1 DVTLKMPAFEWVHVQ
16 LHQQKG
22 MISLSPPTICN
33 SAVSRRVVRRGRIG
47 DPMSVD
53 RTSRNEANIRMMALL
68 QDPPGRRCRDRL
80 QDEAR
85 ITQDRV
91 MDTSRMENESRSG

>member
-1 DVTLKMPAFEWVHVQ
+1 
-16 LHQQKG
+16 
-22 MISLSPPTICN
+22 SLELMTPVDYILRESKNCN
-33 SAVSRRVVRRGRIG
+33 MWWTHTVVRRGRIS

>member
-1 DVTLKMPAFEWVHVQ
+1 MY
-16 LHQQKG
+16 
-22 MISLSPPTICN
+22 I
-33 SAVSRRVVRRGRIG
+33 
-47 DPMSVD
+47 D
-53 RTSRNEANIRMMALL
+53 RELINEVNIRMMTLL
-68 QDPPGRRCRDRL
+68 QDPPGWRCKDRL

>member
-1 DVTLKMPAFEWVHVQ
+1 
-16 LHQQKG
+16 
-22 MISLSPPTICN
+22 
-33 SAVSRRVVRRGRIG
+33 
-47 DPMSVD
+47 
-53 RTSRNEANIRMMALL
+53 MMALL

-91 MDTSRMENESRSG
+91 MDTSRMENESRSGWTVDQEDRDKLMDKSFRIGVV

>member
-1 DVTLKMPAFEWVHVQ
+1 
-16 LHQQKG
+16 
-22 MISLSPPTICN
+22 
-33 SAVSRRVVRRGRIG
+33 
-47 DPMSVD
+47 MSVD

-91 MDTSRMENESRSG
+91 MDTSRMENESRSGWTVDQEDRDKLMDKSFRIGVV

>member
-1 DVTLKMPAFEWVHVQ
+1 
-16 LHQQKG
+16 
-22 MISLSPPTICN
+22 
-33 SAVSRRVVRRGRIG
+33 
-47 DPMSVD
+47 MSVD

-68 QDPPGRRCRDRL
+68 QDPPGWRYKDRL

-85 ITQDRV
+85 ITQERV

>member
-1 DVTLKMPAFEWVHVQ
+1 
-16 LHQQKG
+16 
-22 MISLSPPTICN
+22 TIFYVRVKIAICGGPIQ
-33 SAVSRRVVRRGRIG
+33 RVVRRGRIS